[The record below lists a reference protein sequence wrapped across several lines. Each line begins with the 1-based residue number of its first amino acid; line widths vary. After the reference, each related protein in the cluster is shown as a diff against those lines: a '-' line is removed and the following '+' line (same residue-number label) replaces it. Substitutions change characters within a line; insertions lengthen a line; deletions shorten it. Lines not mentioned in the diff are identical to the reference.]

1 MSETID
7 SMTGEVSQK
16 NIADIINEAR
26 AADRISARDII
37 AQVFTDFFELHG
49 DRQLTDDEAIV
60 GGIARFNDQA
70 VTVIG
75 IQKGRNLEEN
85 LATNFGQPSPNGY
98 RKALRLMKQAK
109 NLAVQ
114 SLLLLILQV
123 LIRGLKQKNV
133 VKVRRL
139 LEIF

>member
-26 AADRISARDII
+26 AVDRISARDII
-37 AQVFTDFFELHG
+37 DQVFTDFFELHG
-49 DRQLTDDEAIV
+49 DHQLTDDEAIV

-75 IQKGRNLEEN
+75 IQKE
-85 LATNFGQPSPNGY
+85 AYKAHCMIFVSDGY
-98 RKALRLMKQAK
+98 IYVINIADYAVFNDSFNRL
-109 NLAVQ
+109 
-114 SLLLLILQV
+114 IH
-123 LIRGLKQKNV
+123 R
-133 VKVRRL
+133 
-139 LEIF
+139 F